1 MKIKKEYILKSVAGQ
16 HIVVPIGREA
26 VKFHG
31 MITLNDTGKFLF
43 ESLKE
48 PASIEQLVVKVM
60 DTYEV
65 DLKTAKKDVEMFV
78 DLLIKNEIIEN

>member
-48 PASIEQLVVKVM
+48 PASIEQLVNKVM
-60 DTYEV
+60 DAYEV
-65 DLKTAKKDVEMFV
+65 DLKTARKDVEMFV